1 MALHN
6 LKITVV
12 DGGKAEGGQDWGSN
26 LNNAANGEKKK
37 NKWYKMLHYNQEIKG
52 SIKSSISPTTYFA
65 LQTGVNLVAQT
76 ARQAINYYVSDIG
89 RRHGDSNY
97 QAIINRKIE
106 QVTDVISLGS
116 GALSGAAAGSI
127 FGPVGTVIGAIAGAG
142 STAINIGFRQA
153 ERERGYAHEMFQD
166 RNSRAYN
173 TARAGYNA
181 LSGRVR

>member
-12 DGGKAEGGQDWGSN
+12 DGGKAEGGQSWGSN

-52 SIKSSISPTTYFA
+52 SIKKSMKPAAFLAAQSAVDLAT
-65 LQTGVNLVAQT
+65 QT
-76 ARQAINYYVSDIG
+76 ARAAINYYVSDIG

-97 QAIINRKIE
+97 QAIINRRIE
-106 QVTDVISLGS
+106 IATDVSSVLS
-116 GALSGAAAGSI
+116 GALSGATAGSI
-127 FGPVGTVIGAIAGAG
+127 FGFGGVAVGAVAG
-142 STAINIGFRQA
+142 SLSSAINIGFRQL

-166 RNSRAYN
+166 RGSRAYN

-181 LSGRVR
+181 LNGRVR